1 MVAMER
7 PSSLVPR
14 KPRLPPL
21 EATGEKPLFFFAVV
35 ALLNIV
41 DAFNLNIVWPMLPF
55 MVESFGV
62 AKSEADLGAWVG
74 AAGAAVSVGQLMSSY
89 AWGALSDR
97 IGRRPVLL
105 MGMFNSTFSV
115 LVFGTATTYTQCLV
129 GRFLSGL
136 LNGNAGVVKTY
147 VGETTNKS
155 QRTFAFSVFAL
166 AFGTA
171 SVLAPAIGGFL
182 QQPASTW
189 PAVFGSTVFETYPFL
204 LPMLCAAFLTFTG
217 GVLGFLYAPETASQW
232 RRMEKRRLAKEAT
245 RVTGA
250 GGVEIDDEEKK
261 LLPAEV
267 EMTERSERDGCVSVA
282 QVVSHVDCEWI
293 DPEGEDPSLGEK
305 KLNRGDDAATR
316 LKLWR
321 EISSSSRIDGT
332 DRDLKTEALH
342 TNGWNHDTATAASC
356 YALLAFI
363 AIGYDEILPVY
374 AKTSQGMGGLGF
386 NPAQIG
392 TVLIVGGVFLIG
404 FQLAVFPKLLKLLGV
419 VNGLRVAALAFALVS
434 LVAPIASVAGVV
446 KHATLKWFVLL
457 LSQIAKIATLAV
469 LFTTVIMA
477 VNNSCLNKVKA
488 RVNGAATTLAAAAR
502 IASPIAHGVVYS
514 ASLKLRQSQYP
525 YRQFFVFLFVS
536 ASSVVLFLVA
546 SRLPK
551 KLDQPPEENENEPTA
566 GRGMGPPNDGESHSR

>member
-115 LVFGTATTYTQCLV
+115 LVFGTATTYTQVRVYEGLHFQIPRLFGPITTTVTLSRYERLTLLLQSQCLV

-342 TNGWNHDTATAASC
+342 INGWNHDTATAASC

-404 FQLAVFPKLLKLLGV
+404 FQLAVFPKLLV
-419 VNGLRVAALAFALVS
+419 RAFS
-434 LVAPIASVAGVV
+434 
-446 KHATLKWFVLL
+446 TLH
-457 LSQIAKIATLAV
+457 I
-469 LFTTVIMA
+469 
-477 VNNSCLNKVKA
+477 
-488 RVNGAATTLAAAAR
+488 
-502 IASPIAHGVVYS
+502 
-514 ASLKLRQSQYP
+514 
-525 YRQFFVFLFVS
+525 
-536 ASSVVLFLVA
+536 
-546 SRLPK
+546 
-551 KLDQPPEENENEPTA
+551 PPP
-566 GRGMGPPNDGESHSR
+566 